1 MEWSPTHRTLHPG
14 FAARFAGS
22 GARGDQT
29 INISNPRS
37 HHIYDG
43 KTGEETAISSELCNR
58 FDRLMLFNTERE
70 KEFDKIK
77 YISIICWTPRRSRER
92 ERGREERRLKD
103 FNDYPV
109 YCGA

>member
-1 MEWSPTHRTLHPG
+1 MRLNKTNVVFKPDICTEQTCPALVWSRLEWSPTHRTLHPG
-14 FAARFAGS
+14 FAARVAGS
-22 GARGDQT
+22 WARGDQT

-77 YISIICWTPRRSRER
+77 
-92 ERGREERRLKD
+92 
-103 FNDYPV
+103 
-109 YCGA
+109 